1 MDISLRKKA
10 SAWIFLKIYWRLSTI
25 LNSSKRSVWSTVFWF
40 VKVCIF
46 WKCIQWILHWDK
58 TQMLFP
64 SDKINGTKNAHIF
77 LSRAPTQHS
86 FTLNSRFF
94 YELKHRVRLSKTVS
108 GIFHFRLRFIFIK
121 VFIFVRQNTWT
132 LDFKT
137 S

>member
-94 YELKHRVRLSKTVS
+94 YELKHKVHLSKTVS
-108 GIFHFRLRFIFIK
+108 GIFRFRFCFIFIE
-121 VFIFVRQNTWT
+121 VIFVQQNTWT
-132 LDFKT
+132 LWL
-137 S
+137 

>member
-86 FTLNSRFF
+86 LTLNSRFF
-94 YELKHRVRLSKTVS
+94 YELKHKVHLSKTVS
-108 GIFHFRLRFIFIK
+108 GIFRFRFCFIFIE
-121 VFIFVRQNTWT
+121 VIFVQQNTWT
-132 LDFKT
+132 LWL
-137 S
+137 